1 MPQDRHHDSCCMYIM
16 RITSRESFKRRHGR
30 NHNTSARLDSWTNMM
45 VVHLQKSCE
54 HTPLKISEHNH
65 YTDQQTKTF

>member
-1 MPQDRHHDSCCMYIM
+1 MPQDRHHDSCRMYIM

-30 NHNTSARLDSWTNMM
+30 NHNTSARLDSF
-45 VVHLQKSCE
+45 HLQKSCE
-54 HTPLKISEHNH
+54 HTPLKISQHSH